1 MSALAALD
9 PATLLLSVAVLSGVL
24 AALSFALAREVPDH
38 RSALRHWAAAMLC
51 SGTAF
56 ALFFLRGHAPAWLTL
71 LASNLAALGLPAF
84 ALLAHARLAGRD
96 PQPRTIA
103 ALTLAGWAGPLATH
117 LLGAPMWLAVA
128 SMSLAAAALSIGAA
142 VLIASSKRDACSA
155 GMLLSMAIFLMLGV
169 VLAARFLVV
178 VFGPEVMAMNSNAP
192 MQIAALFVG
201 TLSVA
206 CGTLGMFLLVAERQH
221 RQALESARRDGLTGL
236 LTRAAFSQAARAVL
250 QRGRPVTLLMIDLD
264 FFKRVNDEH
273 GHAGGDIVLVDA
285 ARMLASRCRATD
297 LVGRYGGEE
306 FCILLVDCSGQAAN
320 DFAQRLVHDA
330 RQSSVRIADKR
341 VGYTLSVG
349 HASLDRGAEGPA
361 RSGSSLET
369 LFERADRALY
379 AAKHAGRDRSLAAS
393 GSDLEG
399 HAAAASASP
408 TTHLTGLRAPPAYG
422 GAD

>member
-51 SGTAF
+51 SGTAY

-71 LASNLAALGLPAF
+71 LASNLAALSVGVF
-84 ALLAHARLAGRD
+84 VLLAHARLAGRD

-103 ALTLAGWAGPLATH
+103 ALTLAGWAGPLASH

-128 SMSLAAAALSIGAA
+128 SMSLAVAALSLKAA
-142 VLIASSKRDACSA
+142 VSIADSQRDARTA
-155 GMLLSMAIFLMLGV
+155 GALLSMAIFLILGIA
-169 VLAARFLVV
+169 LAARFLLA
-178 VFGPEVMAMNSNAP
+178 VFGAEGMAMNSNAP
-192 MQIAALFVG
+192 MQIAVLFVG
-201 TLSVA
+201 TLFVA
-206 CGTLGMFLLVAERQH
+206 CGTLGMFLMVAERQH

-236 LTRAAFSQAARAVL
+236 LTRAAFSQAARAVM
-250 QRGRPVTLLMIDLD
+250 QGGRPVTLLMIDLD

-306 FCILLVDCSGQAAN
+306 FCILLVDCCGQAAD
-320 DFAQRLVHDA
+320 DFAQRLVYDA
-330 RQSSVRIADKR
+330 RRSSVRITDKR

-349 HASLDRGAEGPA
+349 HASSDRAAEAHA
-361 RSGSSLET
+361 RSASSLEK
-369 LFERADRALY
+369 LFEQADRALY

-393 GSDLEG
+393 ESGLEG

-408 TTHLTGLRAPPAYG
+408 TMHLTGLRAPPAYG